1 MFKRMLVPLDGSTLA
16 ESALPVAANLAGR
29 LGIPVTLL
37 HVIERDAPRAVH
49 GDRHLTDPAEAEA
62 YLAEMSAGML
72 HSGQSVEWHVHD
84 TGVGDVARSLV
95 EHVAELN
102 PDLIVMC
109 THGRGGP
116 GQWLFG
122 SIAQQVIG
130 RGTTP
135 VLVVPAGKAA
145 HPPDFDLRQ
154 LLVPVDGLPD
164 HAQGVPVAAGLARA
178 CEARLHLVW
187 VVPTPGTMSGGWGAA
202 GRLMP
207 GTTRALLEH
216 ARQGAKEYLAIRAAE
231 LGAAGVAATVEVGRG
246 DPVRVILQTSRRI
259 AADLVVLGTH
269 GKRGLDAFWAGS
281 VAARV
286 VNRSRVPL
294 LLVPVAE
301 TPAEG

>member
-1 MFKRMLVPLDGSTLA
+1 MFKRLLVPLDGSSLA
-16 ESALPVAANLAGR
+16 ESALPVAACLAGR

-37 HVIERDAPRAVH
+37 HVIERNAPREVH
-49 GDRHLTDPAEAEA
+49 GERHLTDPAEAEA
-62 YLAEMSAGML
+62 YLAQLAGRVFPA
-72 HSGQSVEWHVHD
+72 GQRVEWHVHD
-84 TGVGDVARSLV
+84 TGVGNVARSLV
-95 EHVAELN
+95 DHVAELN

-109 THGRGGP
+109 AHGRGGP

-130 RGTTP
+130 RGATP
-135 VLVVPAGKAA
+135 VLMVPAAK
-145 HPPDFDLRQ
+145 PPHCPGFELRQ

-164 HAQGVPVAAGLARA
+164 HGQGVPVAAELARA
-178 CEARLHLVW
+178 FAARLHLVW
-187 VVPTPGTMSGGWGAA
+187 VVPTPDTMSGNWAAA

-216 ARQGAKEYLAIRAAE
+216 AREGAGEYLEARAAE
-231 LGAAGVAATVEVGRG
+231 LQAAGVAATVEVGRG
-246 DPVRVILQTSRRI
+246 DPAKVIVTISRRI

-286 VNRSRVPL
+286 IGRSKVPL
-294 LLVPVAE
+294 LLVPVVEA
-301 TPAEG
+301 PGDR